1 MQSFLLPSPKMPSP
15 RIVEQKVNF
24 KGLINSIQ
32 IGPEEFLLP
41 LQEVI
46 VNSIQSI
53 KDEGN
58 KGQIIIE
65 IIRNQESILNFGTNG
80 ETYPCNPII
89 GFSIRDNGVGFTDER
104 FEAYRTS
111 YTDFGEKKYGCR
123 GIGRY
128 TTMACFGS
136 MDIKSYFQENN
147 NLKLRLLKFDNT
159 HGLQKIESYSSEEN
173 PKSKYTEV
181 KLNNYKQAFRKYI
194 DKNEVTK
201 KNIAEGIVQ
210 HCLLYLINED
220 APTIFLKE
228 ENEPLEKAEILNDT
242 FKSFIKIEKTDLEVQ
257 INGQDITFDLTYVR
271 NYENVRSH
279 AIHLCAN
286 ERQVGQ
292 KITLNKYI
300 PSFKELNDQEGR
312 KYHLSVYVTGN
323 FLDDKANPQRNK
335 FSIPEK
341 DDELTIFDDGI
352 SMEKLLT
359 GLSELIRY
367 NYSDNIEEAEKE
379 KTKRIKE
386 YILDEKSPKLRYRHL
401 LNIENVFSEIPINVS
416 DENLEL
422 KLHEISFKLEQKR
435 EKTFAKIF
443 AKKKYDREEFGKMVQ
458 EALLEESSF
467 SKDKLAD
474 LIVQRKSILKLLRK
488 YLEWGVEKK
497 YKLEEDLHN
506 LIFTKGADSD
516 DMPYEYH
523 NLWIFD
529 ERLTFH
535 TFTSSDKSFRSNR
548 MIESDSLKKPDL
560 LLYDVPYAYVDNP
573 DKINSL
579 VLFEFKRP
587 GRDMWNETDNRL
599 DKQLEKYFI
608 ELFKSKAKN
617 SKGRYIRIKKETPK
631 FGYIVCDLHN
641 SLVEYNVNFNG
652 FKITPQNTFYKI
664 NPELNLYFEV
674 IDYSDLVNSAEKRHE
689 VFFKALGINRD

>member
-1 MQSFLLPSPKMPSP
+1 MPYSK
-15 RIVEQKVNF
+15 IVEQKVNF
-24 KGLINSIQ
+24 KGLINSIH
-32 IGPEEFLLP
+32 ISPEEFLLP

-53 KDEGN
+53 KDEGK

-65 IIRNQESILNFGTNG
+65 IIRTQDSTLNFGPNG
-80 ETYPCNPII
+80 ETYSCNPIT
-89 GFSIRDNGVGFTDER
+89 GFVIRDNGVGFTGER

-128 TTMACFGS
+128 TIMACFGS
-136 MDIKSYFQENN
+136 IDIKSYFQENN
-147 NLKLRLLKFDNT
+147 NLKLRLLKFDNI
-159 HGLQKIESYSSEEN
+159 HGLQKLELDSSEEN

-181 KLNNYKQAFRKYI
+181 KLNNYKPTFRKYI
-194 DKNEVTK
+194 EKNEVSK
-201 KNIAEGIVQ
+201 RNIAEGIVQ

-228 ENEPLEKAEILNDT
+228 ENEPLEKAEVLNDT
-242 FKSFIKIEKTDLEVQ
+242 FNSFIKIEKTDQEVQ

-300 PSFKELNDQEGR
+300 PSFKELHDQEGR
-312 KYHLSVYVTGN
+312 KYHLSVYVTGS

-341 DDELTIFDDGI
+341 DDELTKFDDGI

-359 GLSELIRY
+359 GLSELIRN

-401 LNIENVFSEIPINVS
+401 LNIENVFREIPINVS

-435 EKTFAKIF
+435 EKTFARIF
-443 AKKKYDREEFGKMVQ
+443 AKKKYDREEYGKIVQ

-488 YLEWGVEKK
+488 YLEWGVEEN

-548 MIESDSLKKPDL
+548 MVESDSLKKPDL

-587 GRDMWNETDNRL
+587 GRDMLNETDNRL

-689 VFFKALGINRD
+689 VFFKALGLNRN